1 MERILQTVYVDLG
14 NDESENEGEKKK
26 TIENPAIVPEPV
38 EIVLMV
44 SV

>member
-1 MERILQTVYVDLG
+1 MQKVYVDLG
-14 NDESENEGEKKK
+14 NDESESEHEGEKKN
-26 TIENPAIVPEPV
+26 TIENPGIVPERV